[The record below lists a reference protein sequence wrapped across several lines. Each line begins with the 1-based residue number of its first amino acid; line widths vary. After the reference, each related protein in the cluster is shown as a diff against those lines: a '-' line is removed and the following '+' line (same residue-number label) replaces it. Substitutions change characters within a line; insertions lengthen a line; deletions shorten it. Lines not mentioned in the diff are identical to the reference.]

1 MKEHERN
8 RLEAALK
15 KMLEDLAQVEE
26 KRSEAREKPTMTRPV
41 TGNVI
46 RRRKGKKEIRLTAN
60 VSDPYQKS
68 PTGDDCG

>member
-1 MKEHERN
+1 MKKHDRN

-26 KRSEAREKPTMTRPV
+26 RRSEARENRTMTRPV

-46 RRRKGKKEIRLTAN
+46 RRRKGKKEIRFTAN
-60 VSDPYQKS
+60 VSEQCSES
-68 PTGDDCG
+68 P